1 MNNPFTQ
8 LCQPYSSRIQ
18 KGNTV
23 EAKATSLKSLGLSV
37 GFPPISLSPI
47 LTKAAIGWFAG
58 ITAILTGCG
67 SNPASESPTP
77 TPMVTSASSE
87 DIENYARAILAI
99 EQIRQAAYEEIQKMT
114 NNETIP
120 DVTCTKPE
128 SLAALSKNIQGIAV
142 NYCERSKKFIDET
155 EGLTM
160 DKFNAITSSAQSNPE
175 LQQRIQTELVR
186 LQGN

>member
-1 MNNPFTQ
+1 MAKITEQ
-8 LCQPYSSRIQ
+8 Q
-18 KGNTV
+18 KSLPS
-23 EAKATSLKSLGLSV
+23 SLKFL
-37 GFPPISLSPI
+37 FLSPI
-47 LTKAAIGWFAG
+47 PLISQFPILVGAQTPFLLVAIGWFAG

-87 DIENYARAILAI
+87 DIENYAKAVLAI

-120 DVTCTKPE
+120 AVTCTKSE

-142 NYCERSKKFIDET
+142 NYCERAKKFIDET

-160 DKFNAITSSAQSNPE
+160 DKFNAITSNAQSNPE

>member
-1 MNNPFTQ
+1 MTKITNPQ
-8 LCQPYSSRIQ
+8 
-18 KGNTV
+18 
-23 EAKATSLKSLGLSV
+23 KSLPS
-37 GFPPISLSPI
+37 SL
-47 LTKAAIGWFAG
+47 LLVAMGWFAG
-58 ITAILTGCG
+58 MTAILTGCS
-67 SNPASESPTP
+67 SNPTAESPSP
-77 TPMVTSASSE
+77 TPMVTSASPE
-87 DIENYARAILAI
+87 DIESYARAILAI
-99 EQIRQAAYEEIQKMT
+99 EQIRQAASEEIQKMT

-120 DVTCTKPE
+120 DVTCTKSD

-142 NYCERSKKFIDET
+142 NYCERAKKFIDET

>member
-1 MNNPFTQ
+1 MAKITDQ
-8 LCQPYSSRIQ
+8 QKSLSS
-18 KGNTV
+18 
-23 EAKATSLKSLGLSV
+23 SLKRLSL
-37 GFPPISLSPI
+37 FPSSPISLSPI
-47 LTKAAIGWFAG
+47 LVKAPTPLLLVAMGWFAG

-77 TPMVTSASSE
+77 TPMVTSATSE

-99 EQIRQAAYEEIQKMT
+99 EPIRQAAYEEIQKMT

-120 DVTCTKPE
+120 DVTCTKSE
-128 SLAALSKNIQGIAV
+128 SLAALPKNIQGIAV
-142 NYCERSKKFIDET
+142 NYCQRAKKFIDDT

-160 DKFNAITSSAQSNPE
+160 DKFNAITSSVQSNPE
-175 LQQRIQTELVR
+175 LQQRIQNELVR

>member
-1 MNNPFTQ
+1 MEQ
-8 LCQPYSSRIQ
+8 
-18 KGNTV
+18 
-23 EAKATSLKSLGLSV
+23 KATSLKSLGLSV
-37 GFPPISLSPI
+37 GFFPIVLSPI
-47 LTKAAIGWFAG
+47 LTRTPASLLLMAIGGFAG

-67 SNPASESPTP
+67 SNSASESPTP

-99 EQIRQAAYEEIQKMT
+99 EQIRQAASEEIQKMT

-142 NYCERSKKFIDET
+142 NYCERAKKFIDET

-160 DKFNAITSSAQSNPE
+160 DKFNEITSSAQSNPE

>member
-1 MNNPFTQ
+1 MTKITNPQ
-8 LCQPYSSRIQ
+8 
-18 KGNTV
+18 
-23 EAKATSLKSLGLSV
+23 KSLPS
-37 GFPPISLSPI
+37 SL
-47 LTKAAIGWFAG
+47 LWVAMGWFAG
-58 ITAILTGCG
+58 MTAILTGCS
-67 SNPASESPTP
+67 SNPASESPSP
-77 TPMVTSASSE
+77 TPLVTSASPE
-87 DIENYARAILAI
+87 DIESYARAILAI
-99 EQIRQAAYEEIQKMT
+99 EQIRQAASEEIQKMT

-120 DVTCTKPE
+120 DVTCTKSD

-142 NYCERSKKFIDET
+142 NYCERAKKFIDET

>member
-1 MNNPFTQ
+1 MAKITDQ
-8 LCQPYSSRIQ
+8 QKSLSS
-18 KGNTV
+18 
-23 EAKATSLKSLGLSV
+23 SLKRL
-37 GFPPISLSPI
+37 SLSAI
-47 LTKAAIGWFAG
+47 LVGAQTPLLLVAMGWFAG

-77 TPMVTSASSE
+77 TPMVTSATSE

-99 EQIRQAAYEEIQKMT
+99 EPIRQAAYEEIQKMN

-120 DVTCTKPE
+120 DVNCTKSE

-142 NYCERSKKFIDET
+142 NYCQRAKKFIDDT

-160 DKFNAITSSAQSNPE
+160 DKFNAITSSVQSNPE
-175 LQQRIQTELVR
+175 LQQRIQNELVR